1 MKKIAFI
8 FSVGMLLGVVFNF
21 MGYGILTNP
30 IAFFLL
36 AIPGAIVNI
45 IIADKLFGEDC

>member
-1 MKKIAFI
+1 MKKIVFV
-8 FSVGMLLGVVFNF
+8 FSVGILLGVVFHF

-36 AIPGAIVNI
+36 AIPGAFVNVA
-45 IIADKLFGEDC
+45 IADKLFDKGY